1 MPARIYVF
9 RVVAYNS
16 LGPGP
21 TSEALKVATQ
31 AEEHV
36 PSAPKH
42 ISAHATSPT
51 SIHINW
57 EPPEV
62 LNGEIQHYKVYYME
76 ISTSVEHSIDTQGL
90 RIDLIG
96 LQIFTEYSIWVVA
109 VNQNGGGASSKEVTV
124 RTYSTAPSEAPYNIT
139 IEPGS
144 STSMIVRWEPPSEG
158 QNGIITGYKI
168 RYRKVGKKGDT
179 ITTPG
184 NLRIYSL
191 TNLERSS
198 TYQIRLSAINV
209 NGSGPSTDWFTSDT
223 FENDQDESTVPDEP
237 SPLKVKPSTDSIQ
250 VSWYPPS
257 NQNIKV
263 RKYILGWGKG
273 IPDNFAQ
280 ELDEKTR
287 FYVIQNLEP
296 NSEYVISLRASN
308 NIGPGPAR
316 YANVRT
322 RDELPPEPV
331 VPLMPPVGLKAQ
343 VLSSSTVVL
352 YWTDAT
358 LSKSQVTILEC

>member
-1 MPARIYVF
+1 MIL
-9 RVVAYNS
+9 N
-16 LGPGP
+16 
-21 TSEALKVATQ
+21 E
-31 AEEHV
+31 
-36 PSAPKH
+36 
-42 ISAHATSPT
+42 ISAKFTWLNHILNFSSHL
-51 SIHINW
+51 SIIF
-57 EPPEV
+57 
-62 LNGEIQHYKVYYME
+62 IFQ
-76 ISTSVEHSIDTQGL
+76 S
-90 RIDLIG
+90 LI
-96 LQIFTEYSIWVVA
+96 I
-109 VNQNGGGASSKEVTV
+109 
-124 RTYSTAPSEAPYNIT
+124 
-139 IEPGS
+139 
-144 STSMIVRWEPPSEG
+144 RWEPPPLEG
-158 QNGIITGYKI
+158 RNGIVTGYKI
-168 RYRKVGKKGDT
+168 RYRKIGRKGDT

-184 NLRIYSL
+184 NSRIHTL

-209 NGSGPSTDWFTSDT
+209 NGSGPSTDWLTADT
-223 FENDQDESTVPDEP
+223 YENDQDESTTPEEP
-237 SPLKVKPSTDSIQ
+237 SPLKVKPSSDNIQ
-250 VSWYPPS
+250 VSWNPPT

-287 FYVIQNLEP
+287 FYVIANLEP

-358 LSKSQVTILEC
+358 LSKSQVNNFFSCYVRFHQRVVNL